1 MRDQTK
7 PPDQQSEKP
16 DAGDREK
23 PRQRMRGPLLRRR
36 HAIQALLIAYGAAN
50 ALLYATL
57 LPLWEGFDEPFHY
70 SYV

>member
-1 MRDQTK
+1 M
-7 PPDQQSEKP
+7 
-16 DAGDREK
+16 
-23 PRQRMRGPLLRRR
+23 LRRR
-36 HAIQALLIAYGAAN
+36 HAIQGLLIAYGVAN